1 MFGFLFGAACVVGLA
16 MVLRRR
22 RYRGCGAWGHGWH
35 GHHDGRGHGW
45 GHHGHDWHDHDW
57 HGHQRGGGGGWR
69 SRFSWDGFL
78 ASRLEATP
86 DQQKVIRD
94 ELEGFWEK
102 TRDLRRELR
111 LSRDD
116 IAKAMRSDAFDA
128 EVMGDSF
135 SRQDERIREIR
146 EALVGALA
154 KIHDV
159 LDERQRRRLADMVES
174 MDRFGGR
181 GGGPRWM

>member
-1 MFGFLFGAACVVGLA
+1 
-16 MVLRRR
+16 
-22 RYRGCGAWGHGWH
+22 
-35 GHHDGRGHGW
+35 
-45 GHHGHDWHDHDW
+45 
-57 HGHQRGGGGGWR
+57 
-69 SRFSWDGFL
+69 
-78 ASRLEATP
+78 
-86 DQQKVIRD
+86 
-94 ELEGFWEK
+94 
-102 TRDLRRELR
+102 
-111 LSRDD
+111 
-116 IAKAMRSDAFDA
+116 MRSDAFDA

-146 EALVGALA
+146 EGLVGALA

>member
-1 MFGFLFGAACVVGLA
+1 LVGLA
-16 MVLRRR
+16 MILRRR
-22 RYRGCGAWGHGWH
+22 RYRRCGAWDHGWH
-35 GHHDGRGHGW
+35 RHGHHH
-45 GHHGHDWHDHDW
+45 
-57 HGHQRGGGGGWR
+57 GGG
-69 SRFSWDGFL
+69 RFSWHGFL

-86 DQQKVIRD
+86 EQHKVIRD

-102 TRDLRRELR
+102 TRELRRELR

-116 IAKAMRSDAFDA
+116 IAKAMRSDAFDE
-128 EVMGDSF
+128 EVMGESF
-135 SRQDERIREIR
+135 SRQDDRIREIR

-159 LDERQRRRLADMVES
+159 LDERQRRRLADLVES

-181 GGGPRWM
+181 SSGGGPRWM

>member
-1 MFGFLFGAACVVGLA
+1 MFGFFFGAACLVGLA

-22 RYRGCGAWGHGWH
+22 RYRGCGAWGHH
-35 GHHDGRGHGW
+35 HGW
-45 GHHGHDWHDHDW
+45 
-57 HGHQRGGGGGWR
+57 GGGGGWHRHDHHGDDR
-69 SRFSWDGFL
+69 SHGRGGWGGGRFSWDGFL

-94 ELEGFWEK
+94 ELESFWEK
-102 TRDLRRELR
+102 TRELRRELR
-111 LSRDD
+111 LTRDD
-116 IAKAMRSDAFDA
+116 IAKAMRGEAFDE
-128 EVMGDSF
+128 EVMGESF
-135 SRQDERIREIR
+135 SRQDDRIRDIR
-146 EALVGALA
+146 AALVGALA

-159 LDERQRRRLADMVES
+159 LDDRQRRRLADLMES

>member
-1 MFGFLFGAACVVGLA
+1 MFGFFFGAACLVGLA
-16 MVLRRR
+16 MILRRR

-35 GHHDGRGHGW
+35 QHGHHHGEGGW
-45 GHHGHDWHDHDW
+45 QGG
-57 HGHQRGGGGGWR
+57 RGGG
-69 SRFSWDGFL
+69 RFSWHGFL

-86 DQQKVIRD
+86 EQQKVIRD

-102 TRDLRRELR
+102 TRELRRELR

-116 IAKAMRSDAFDA
+116 IAKAMRSDAFDE
-128 EVMGDSF
+128 EVMGESF
-135 SRQDERIREIR
+135 SRQDDRIREIR

-159 LDERQRRRLADMVES
+159 LDERQRRRLADLVES